1 MSGFDTTQP
10 RFFRPD
16 DVGRLP
22 RNYRRVQIQR
32 LLVVA
37 RNAVIVLIVATAAFW
52 MYRRTQ
58 SSARFAVK
66 NIEVTGAVHTPAP
79 QLQAITAHYVGLNLF
94 KLDIARVQRD
104 LGSLAWIRRIDIE
117 KKLPDTLRIHVLER
131 APVALVHA
139 GGKLH
144 YVDETGLTFA
154 ELSPAVGDE
163 DLPVIAD
170 AAGTELARSV
180 AFVREMRARDPQLFS
195 RISEVRPVAPRGF
208 ALFDRELGAYVYANA
223 DDVRTKWRNLY
234 AVMRA
239 EQLGKASIEYADL
252 RFADRIVIKP
262 VHTITASVAPAAAGP
277 AAQITN

>member
-32 LLVVA
+32 LLVLA
-37 RNAVIVLIVATAAFW
+37 RNVMIVLIVATVAFW
-52 MYRRTQ
+52 LYRRTQ
-58 SSARFAVK
+58 SSARFAVQ

-79 QLQAITAHYVGLNLF
+79 QLQAITARYIGLNLF
-94 KLDIARVQRD
+94 KLDIARVQSD

-117 KKLPDTLRIHVLER
+117 KKLPGTLRIHVVER

-139 GGKLH
+139 RGRLD
-144 YVDETGLTFA
+144 YVDETGVTFA

-170 AAGTELARSV
+170 AAGAELARSV
-180 AFVREMRARDPQLFS
+180 AFVREIRAHDPQLFS

-208 ALFDRELGAYVYANA
+208 ALFDRELGAYVYANG
-223 DDVRTKWRNLY
+223 DDISAKWRNLY
-234 AVMRA
+234 AVVRA
-239 EQLGKASIEYADL
+239 EQLGKASIEYAEL

-262 VHTITASVAPAAAGP
+262 VHPLSTSVAPVQTGST
-277 AAQITN
+277 AQITN